1 VHVSTD
7 YVFDGHA
14 STPYAEDAPVAPRS
28 AYGRTKCAGE
38 WAVRSAAPDHLVV
51 RTAWLYGAHGPCFP
65 RTIVRVMGERG
76 AIDVVDDQLGQPTWT
91 ADLADLI
98 HRLVVAGAPAGTYHG
113 TSSGRTS
120 WHGFAAAAVRSAGLD
135 ATAVAPT
142 TSDAFVRPAPRP
154 AYSVLGHDALRAAG
168 VEPIG
173 DWAQRWDEA
182 APIVLA
188 PTS

>member
-1 VHVSTD
+1 M
-7 YVFDGHA
+7 
-14 STPYAEDAPVAPRS
+14 
-28 AYGRTKCAGE
+28 
-38 WAVRSAAPDHLVV
+38 V

-65 RTIVRVMGERG
+65 TTIVRVLGERG

-113 TSSGRTS
+113 TSSGTDVVAR
-120 WHGFAAAAVRSAGLD
+120 VRRCRGGSRRAGRD
-135 ATAVAPT
+135 GGRA
-142 TSDAFVRPAPRP
+142 DDERRVRPPRARGRPTRSWATTRCAP
-154 AYSVLGHDALRAAG
+154 SG

-188 PTS
+188 PTSSPSGITRR